1 MPRNSAVRDAAM
13 DAKAFLRDIRNR
25 RGYDGQIV
33 SVEDIKPRHARF
45 AQPSEPL
52 PEMITAALRAQGIE
66 QLYMHQGQAVDA
78 VRAGEDICVVTGT
91 ASGKTMC
98 YNIPVLEMLLTDAL
112 GKACYLFP
120 TKALAQD
127 QLRGINRFKEA
138 VPGVPLIA
146 GTYDGDT
153 PRNMR
158 QQLRED
164 ANVILTNPDMLH
176 AGILPNHAR
185 WAHFFANLRFV
196 VVDEIHSY
204 RGVFGSNVAN
214 ILRRLNRIC
223 AHYDC
228 RPQYICCSATI
239 ANPQELAERLTGRV
253 MTVVD
258 DDGSPRGG
266 KQFALWNPPYLDEGK
281 VERRSGNTEAERL
294 MVELIQD
301 GVQTITFVRA
311 RVIAELIFRYCQ
323 DRLTEVAPRLRKKVR
338 AYRGGYLAEERRE
351 IERQL
356 FSGELLGVT
365 TTNALELGID
375 IGSLDASLIVG
386 YPGTIASTW
395 QQAGRA
401 GRGQEES
408 LSVLIASN
416 SPIDQYLMQHPE
428 YFFGQS
434 PEHAIVDPE
443 NVHVLAGHL
452 ACAAQELPI
461 EISEEA
467 QFGEYA
473 AAVLEILEEAQQVR
487 RRGDRWYWTGAPHP
501 QGKVRVRNISEN
513 NFTIHDRTDPEN
525 PQVIGEVDEFSAYTL
540 LHQQA
545 VYMHN
550 AETYFVQD
558 LDLAQKVAS
567 VTRENL
573 DYYTQAVSRTDIR
586 VDDTEREDPWRISKK
601 AFGAVTV
608 TTLVYMFRKIKFSAR
623 ESLGFGNLD
632 LPAQTLETMA
642 VWLMPPRQVLERVRE
657 YKRVAGDGL
666 LGIANVAVE
675 VLPLFVMCDT
685 MDIGSVVDSSNTG
698 TPTIFIFDRH
708 PGGVGFAERCYDIIE
723 QVLEACLFLIK
734 ECECEE
740 GCPSCVGSPLPPYA
754 QQDPDG
760 SSRDSIPDKEA
771 ALMILHDI
779 LEKEPYVPKA
789 PSPQRRRLIEMGL
802 AAADVQ
808 VKETEPPRREIKR
821 LPENV
826 EAKIRRRLKKLQG

>member
-1 MPRNSAVRDAAM
+1 M

-25 RGYDGQIV
+25 RGYDGQV
-33 SVEDIKPRHARF
+33 VHVESIPPREARF
-45 AQPSEPL
+45 ADLSPPL
-52 PEMITAALRAQGIE
+52 PEPLVEALRAQDIQ
-66 QLYMHQGQAVDA
+66 QLYTHQVQAIDA
-78 VRAGEDICVVTGT
+78 VRGGGDICVVTGT
-91 ASGKTMC
+91 ASGKTLC
-98 YNIPVLEMLLTDAL
+98 YNIPVLEMLLTDPV

-127 QLRGINRFKEA
+127 QLRGIHRLQEA
-138 VPGVPLIA
+138 APKLPLTA

-158 QQLRED
+158 RQLRED
-164 ANVILTNPDMLH
+164 ANIILTNPDMLH
-176 AGILPNHAR
+176 SGILPNHAR
-185 WAHFFANLRFV
+185 WAHFFSTLRYV
-196 VVDEIHSY
+196 VVDEIHTY

-214 ILRRLNRIC
+214 ILRRMNRVC
-223 AHYDC
+223 AHYNC

-239 ANPQELAERLTGRV
+239 ANPQELAQRLAGRE

-281 VERRSGNTEAERL
+281 VERRSPNTEAERL

-323 DRLTEVAPRLRKKVR
+323 DRLTEEAPRLRKKVR

-375 IGSLDASLIVG
+375 IGSLDASLTVG
-386 YPGTIASTW
+386 YPGTISSMW

-408 LSVLIASN
+408 LSVLVASN

-428 YFFGQS
+428 YFFGQN
-434 PEHAIVDPE
+434 PEHAIIDAE
-443 NVHVLAGHL
+443 NPHVLAGHL

-461 EISEEA
+461 EATEEA

-473 AAVLEILEEAQQVR
+473 AAVLEILEEAKQVQ
-487 RRGDRWYWTGAPHP
+487 RRGDRWYWVGAPHP

-525 PQVIGEVDEFSAYTL
+525 VQVIGEVDEFSAHTL

-545 VYMHN
+545 VYMHR
-550 AETYFVQD
+550 AETYFVHD
-558 LDLAQKVAS
+558 LDLSQKVAS
-567 VTRENL
+567 VTHENL
-573 DYYTQAVSRTDIR
+573 DYYTQAVTKTDIR
-586 VDDTEREDPWRISKK
+586 VDDTERESAWRISKI
-601 AFGAVTV
+601 AFGDVTV
-608 TTLVYMFRKIKFSAR
+608 TMLVYMFRKIKFGAR

-642 VWLMPPRQVLERVRE
+642 
-657 YKRVAGDGL
+657 
-666 LGIANVAVE
+666 
-675 VLPLFVMCDT
+675 
-685 MDIGSVVDSSNTG
+685 
-698 TPTIFIFDRH
+698 
-708 PGGVGFAERCYDIIE
+708 
-723 QVLEACLFLIK
+723 
-734 ECECEE
+734 
-740 GCPSCVGSPLPPYA
+740 
-754 QQDPDG
+754 
-760 SSRDSIPDKEA
+760 
-771 ALMILHDI
+771 
-779 LEKEPYVPKA
+779 
-789 PSPQRRRLIEMGL
+789 
-802 AAADVQ
+802 
-808 VKETEPPRREIKR
+808 
-821 LPENV
+821 
-826 EAKIRRRLKKLQG
+826 